1 MEWNLKPRHLEPRCL
16 NESSLS
22 KAVDTPPHLQTLRQ
36 RDPPN
41 QTHIAIV
48 ISPIK
53 SDKTAT
59 EPPRTNKGMKE
70 REERSERGERRDLRK
85 KLILNE

>member
-1 MEWNLKPRHLEPRCL
+1 M
-16 NESSLS
+16 S
-22 KAVDTPPHLQTLRQ
+22 PHSPKLLTLRLISKPFVNETHQ
-36 RDPPN
+36 IKPLRPTKSDPHRHRDL
-41 QTHIAIV
+41 
-48 ISPIK
+48 SPIK